1 MDLHK
6 FGSDVHVWDKI
17 ICSNFWDPF
26 FIYWYSFLPYVCFVG
41 LSPSEGGAHWGAGG
55 SAERKRS
62 DHSREGGGARPGG
75 AGTHTGREAS
85 TVSLSC
91 SRTHARTHA
100 WNCMYKDPN
109 LSLNSTPISYF
120 LKQTQMSSLLRIFL
134 IHSFTL
140 WHIWTYDEKTYG
152 QTYLKLHKNS
162 FWHS

>member
-6 FGSDVHVWDKI
+6 FGSDVHVWNKI

-26 FIYWYSFLPYVCFVG
+26 FHLLILFSSIRLLCRTLSVRRRSALRSWRKRWEKAFRSQPRGRWCSPRRSRHAHRPRSKYG
-41 LSPSEGGAHWGAGG
+41 LSQ
-55 SAERKRS
+55 
-62 DHSREGGGARPGG
+62 
-75 AGTHTGREAS
+75 
-85 TVSLSC
+85 LL
-91 SRTHARTHA
+91 THA

-134 IHSFTL
+134 IHSFAL
-140 WHIWTYDEKTYG
+140 RHIWTYDEKTYG

-162 FWHS
+162 FWHR